1 MATVLGLNIKFAA
14 NTAGISKGAQRTAHQ
29 LKGIQKSA
37 ASATSAL
44 RGLVAI
50 EVGKILAGGF
60 AAAANSIGG
69 FIGNI
74 RESVG
79 ELNKLAFI
87 SNTSVSNFQALATA
101 ASMVGVEQDKLADI
115 FKDVNDRVGDF
126 LSTGGGPMADFF
138 EQIGPKVGVTADMF
152 RGLSGPDALQL
163 FIDSLERAGLSQA
176 EMTFYLEAMSSDLTS
191 LLPLLQNGGAGF
203 DELAERAERLGIV
216 LSEDQTSAI
225 TEMNNALKLVYQTF
239 EGIIGQVTAN
249 LAPVVTSLSEEFLSF
264 VESFQG
270 FGGEGGTG
278 IADALT
284 QGLLDFADYIAAI
297 FDAVIANFLSFGE
310 TMTMVGEI
318 FEFVA
323 NAFTAVAETLRVIFN
338 VFEMVGNA
346 IMLGLGKVLEGLGS
360 WVSDDLEQTGREMA
374 ASASAQLQ
382 KNAEEAGDAAA
393 NAFNAALGDQNFGKE
408 PDEQKGMFGMAVDAA
423 RQRFARGP
431 GGDGVGPDGMAAG
444 ALSAQQ
450 DLAFKEAKKLAE
462 EQARLEEERLKKI
475 ADLNEQYG
483 EKAEEIE
490 RNRLDALG
498 RANQKALEAS
508 DIRSGGIGQV
518 LALATGREDPAIA
531 EARRQLDELQ
541 NISREIRK
549 LGGTVE
555 LVGAA

>member
-1 MATVLGLNIKFAA
+1 MAAGPGLAMKMTAD
-14 NTAGISKGAQRTAHQ
+14 TAGISRGVNRTEKLLGQ
-29 LKGIQKSA
+29 LARSTK
-37 ASATSAL
+37 SATSAM

-60 AAAANSIGG
+60 ASVANSIGG

-101 ASMVGVEQDKLADI
+101 ASMVGVEQDKLSDI

-126 LSTGGGPMADFF
+126 LTTGGGPMADFF

-163 FIDSLERAGLSQA
+163 FIDSLEKAGLSQA
-176 EMTFYLEAMSSDLTS
+176 EMTFYLEAMSSDLTA

-203 DELAERAERLGIV
+203 DKLAERAERLGIV
-216 LSEDQTSAI
+216 LTENQTSAI

-239 EGIIGQVTAN
+239 EGIIGQVVAN
-249 LAPVVTSLSEEFLSF
+249 LAPAVTAIAEEFLQF
-264 VESFQG
+264 VEG
-270 FGGEGGTG
+270 YNGLGEGGG
-278 IADALT
+278 GNALADSITLALFE
-284 QGLLDFADYIAAI
+284 GAEYIALA
-297 FDAVIANFLSFGE
+297 FDTALQYLGVFTDVMTQVGKGFMIAMDFFYKTYELLNAAFYSLRISLNEWIIAAVKGLTEIVSYIPGAGDLAQFGE
-310 TMTMVGEI
+310 FFAQDLQRSVESDRKAQETALENFASGLT
-318 FEFVA
+318 FEDFGADSQGPAGRLV
-323 NAFTAVAETLRVIFN
+323 
-338 VFEMVGNA
+338 
-346 IMLGLGKVLEGLGS
+346 
-360 WVSDDLEQTGREMA
+360 DDLRARFEASQA
-374 ASASAQLQ
+374 ARGQGQGEARGGGGGFDSSAL
-382 KNAEEAGDAAA
+382 EEA
-393 NAFNAALGDQNFGKE
+393 
-408 PDEQKGMFGMAVDAA
+408 
-423 RQRFARGP
+423 RR
-431 GGDGVGPDGMAAG
+431 
-444 ALSAQQ
+444 
-450 DLAFKEAKKLAE
+450 LAE
-462 EQARLEEERLKKI
+462 EQARLEEQRLKKI
-475 ADLNEQYG
+475 ADLNEQYAD
-483 EKAEEIE
+483 KSEEIE

-498 RANQKALEAS
+498 RVNQQALEAT

-531 EARRQLDELQ
+531 EARKQLDELQ